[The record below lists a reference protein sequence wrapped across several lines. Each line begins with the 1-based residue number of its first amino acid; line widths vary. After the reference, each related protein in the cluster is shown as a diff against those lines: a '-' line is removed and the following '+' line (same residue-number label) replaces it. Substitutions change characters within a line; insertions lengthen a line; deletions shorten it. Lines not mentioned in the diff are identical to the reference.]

1 MSSNKFPGQYLPP
14 PGGASSSQGH
24 HFIAPGYPGY
34 PTPENVVHRGQTM
47 DGGAPGQN
55 MYTTGPNIEIGIDL
69 PLSPDLQSPGH
80 DSVSSSVTIG
90 SQASSGCR
98 NSTTSTDSGRGSSIS
113 TSNTTR
119 PTNTYGH
126 QHRLSNVS
134 SSQSSVCSSLGSSR
148 QSHHSSSSSIQ
159 DRPEDRIF
167 SLNIHDMINN
177 GVSDED
183 ILIAW
188 LTDLHFEEYFNL
200 FVSAGYDMPTISR
213 MTPEDLTA
221 IGIQNPAHRKKLKSE
236 ISKLNI
242 SDGLPN
248 HIPGSLEEWLRLLRL
263 EEYGPS
269 LMSQGYATV
278 QEVATI
284 SIEDLEDTGFYR
296 LGHQKRLVL
305 GIRKIKELSRNRPPA
320 FEYYQQQ
327 QQQQFQA
334 QNQEIPL
341 PSVQAHN
348 IKPGGFSSF
357 QQTGQQQQSSPFPS
371 RKLPDYQP
379 QLSYSPELIQINQ
392 YPRSRLFTHSQ
403 SHSEDLP
410 HPMPEP
416 MPPLQ
421 YPLYKQTLG
430 GPYPGSPRFTPR
442 AAGGIGHPPEPST
455 YRMMRSYDD
464 ADILR
469 RSDNSILVHEIPPN
483 QPTKHPTGGET
494 LPRLKGT
501 IKPKPVAKIIA
512 NTRNPMQMNQDE
524 GQNWEEKGDEIQI
537 CDNNGSL
544 QCKSGTSSPNMT
556 LRKNRSGSDAGIQCR
571 PNWQDQVRNCPTP
584 SQKMKRN
591 SSFGSES
598 GLPFANDNAGTIRMR
613 SNSHI
618 VLPERHQQLQDTQ
631 GTAAQKRSAGDVLQ
645 DIGSMLSDLTDE
657 LDAMLKL
664 DKEEQ

>member
-1 MSSNKFPGQYLPP
+1 MSNNKYPGPYLPP
-14 PGGASSSQGH
+14 ATGSNPPQSHHFASQGYQ
-24 HFIAPGYPGY
+24 AYQA
-34 PTPENVVHRGQTM
+34 PENVIHRGQTM
-47 DGGAPGQN
+47 EGGGTGQALYGN
-55 MYTTGPNIEIGIDL
+55 GPNIEIGIDL

-113 TSNTTR
+113 TSSTTR

-167 SLNIHDMINN
+167 SLNIHDMISN
-177 GVSDED
+177 GVPDED

-305 GIRKIKELSRNRPPA
+305 GIRKVKDLSRNRTPA
-320 FEYYQQQ
+320 YDYYQQQ
-327 QQQQFQA
+327 QQFQM

-341 PSVQAHN
+341 PSVQTLN
-348 IKPGGFSSF
+348 IKTGGFSSF
-357 QQTGQQQQSSPFPS
+357 QQTSQQQQSSPFPS
-371 RKLPDYQP
+371 RKLPDFQP

-392 YPRSRLFTHSQ
+392 YPRSRQYAH

-410 HPMPEP
+410 LPMPEP

-421 YPLYKQTLG
+421 YPLYKQSLG
-430 GPYPGSPRFTPR
+430 APYPGSPRFTPR
-442 AAGGIGHPPEPST
+442 ASGGLGHPPEPSS

-469 RSDNSILVHEIPPN
+469 RSDNSILVHDIPN
-483 QPTKHPTGGET
+483 QSAKHPTGGET

-512 NTRNPMQMNQDE
+512 NTRNTMQLNQDE
-524 GQNWEEKGDEIQI
+524 IQSWEEKADEIQI

-544 QCKSGTSSPNMT
+544 LCKSGTSSPNMT
-556 LRKNRSGSDAGIQCR
+556 LRKNRSGSDAGIQ
-571 PNWQDQVRNCPTP
+571 
-584 SQKMKRN
+584 MKRN

-618 VLPERHQQLQDTQ
+618 ILPERHQQLQETP
-631 GTAAQKRSAGDVLQ
+631 GTSQKRSAGDVLQ

-664 DKEEQ
+664 DKEDQWGSR

>member
-1 MSSNKFPGQYLPP
+1 MSNNKYPGPYLPP
-14 PGGASSSQGH
+14 PTGSNPPQSHHFASQGYQ
-24 HFIAPGYPGY
+24 AYQA
-34 PTPENVVHRGQTM
+34 PENVIHRGQTM
-47 DGGAPGQN
+47 EGGGTGQALYGN
-55 MYTTGPNIEIGIDL
+55 GPNIEIGIDL

-113 TSNTTR
+113 TSSTTR

-167 SLNIHDMINN
+167 SLNIHDMISN
-177 GVSDED
+177 GVPDED

-305 GIRKIKELSRNRPPA
+305 GIRKVKDLSRNRTPA
-320 FEYYQQQ
+320 YDYYQQQ
-327 QQQQFQA
+327 QQFQM

-341 PSVQAHN
+341 PSVQTLN
-348 IKPGGFSSF
+348 IKTGGFSSF
-357 QQTGQQQQSSPFPS
+357 QQTSQQQQSSPFPS
-371 RKLPDYQP
+371 RKLPDFQP

-392 YPRSRLFTHSQ
+392 YPRSRQYAH

-410 HPMPEP
+410 LPMPEP

-421 YPLYKQTLG
+421 YPLYKQSLG
-430 GPYPGSPRFTPR
+430 APYPGSPRFTPR
-442 AAGGIGHPPEPST
+442 ASGGLGHPPEPSS

-469 RSDNSILVHEIPPN
+469 RSDNSILVHDIPN
-483 QPTKHPTGGET
+483 QSAKHPTGGET

-512 NTRNPMQMNQDE
+512 NTRNTMQLNQDE
-524 GQNWEEKGDEIQI
+524 IQSWEEKADEIQI

-544 QCKSGTSSPNMT
+544 LCKSGTSSPNMT
-556 LRKNRSGSDAGIQCR
+556 LRKNRSGSDAGIQ
-571 PNWQDQVRNCPTP
+571 
-584 SQKMKRN
+584 MKRN

-618 VLPERHQQLQDTQ
+618 ILPERHQQLQETP
-631 GTAAQKRSAGDVLQ
+631 GTSQKRSAGDVLQ

-664 DKEEQ
+664 DKEDQ

>member
-1 MSSNKFPGQYLPP
+1 MSNNKYPGPYLPP
-14 PGGASSSQGH
+14 PTGSNPPQSHHFASQGYQ
-24 HFIAPGYPGY
+24 AYQA
-34 PTPENVVHRGQTM
+34 PENVIHRGQTM
-47 DGGAPGQN
+47 EGGGTGQALYGN
-55 MYTTGPNIEIGIDL
+55 GPNIEIGIDL

-113 TSNTTR
+113 TSSTTR

-167 SLNIHDMINN
+167 SLNIHDMISN
-177 GVSDED
+177 GVPDED

-305 GIRKIKELSRNRPPA
+305 GIRKVKDLSRNRTPA
-320 FEYYQQQ
+320 YDYYQQQ
-327 QQQQFQA
+327 QQFQM

-341 PSVQAHN
+341 PSVQTLN
-348 IKPGGFSSF
+348 IKTGGFSSF
-357 QQTGQQQQSSPFPS
+357 QQTSQQQQSSPFPS
-371 RKLPDYQP
+371 RKLPDFQP

-392 YPRSRLFTHSQ
+392 YPRSRQYAH

-410 HPMPEP
+410 LPMPEP

-421 YPLYKQTLG
+421 YPLYKQSLG
-430 GPYPGSPRFTPR
+430 APYPGSPRFTPR
-442 AAGGIGHPPEPST
+442 ASGGLGHPPEPSS

-469 RSDNSILVHEIPPN
+469 RSDNSILVHDIPN
-483 QPTKHPTGGET
+483 QSAKHPTGGET

-512 NTRNPMQMNQDE
+512 NTRNTMQLNQDE
-524 GQNWEEKGDEIQI
+524 IQSWEEKADEIQI

-544 QCKSGTSSPNMT
+544 LCKSGTSSPNMT
-556 LRKNRSGSDAGIQCR
+556 LRKNRSGSDAGIQFR
-571 PNWQDQVRNCPTP
+571 PNWQEQVSNCPT
-584 SQKMKRN
+584 STQKMKRN

-618 VLPERHQQLQDTQ
+618 ILPERHQQLQETP
-631 GTAAQKRSAGDVLQ
+631 GTSQKRSAGDVLQ

-664 DKEEQ
+664 DKEDQ

>member
-1 MSSNKFPGQYLPP
+1 MSNNKYPGPYLPP
-14 PGGASSSQGH
+14 PTGSNPAQSHHFASQGYQ
-24 HFIAPGYPGY
+24 AYPA
-34 PTPENVVHRGQTM
+34 PENVIHRGQTM
-47 DGGAPGQN
+47 EGGGAGQALYGN
-55 MYTTGPNIEIGIDL
+55 GPNIEIGIDL

-113 TSNTTR
+113 TSSTTR

-177 GVSDED
+177 GVPDED

-305 GIRKIKELSRNRPPA
+305 GIRKVKDLSRNRTPVA
-320 FEYYQQQ
+320 YDYYQQQ
-327 QQQQFQA
+327 QQFQM

-341 PSVQAHN
+341 PSVQPLN
-348 IKPGGFSSF
+348 IKTGGFSSF
-357 QQTGQQQQSSPFPS
+357 QQTTQQQQSSPFPS
-371 RKLPDYQP
+371 RKLPDFQP

-392 YPRSRLFTHSQ
+392 YPRSRIYAHSQ

-410 HPMPEP
+410 LPMPEP

-421 YPLYKQTLG
+421 YPLYKQSLG
-430 GPYPGSPRFTPR
+430 APYPGSPRFTPR
-442 AAGGIGHPPEPST
+442 ASGGLGHPPEPSS

-469 RSDNSILVHEIPPN
+469 RSDNSILVHEIPN
-483 QPTKHPTGGET
+483 QSAKHPTGGET

-512 NTRNPMQMNQDE
+512 NTRNTMQLNQDE
-524 GQNWEEKGDEIQI
+524 IQSWEEKADEIQI

-544 QCKSGTSSPNMT
+544 LCKSGTSSPNMT
-556 LRKNRSGSDAGIQCR
+556 LRKNRSGSDAGIQ
-571 PNWQDQVRNCPTP
+571 
-584 SQKMKRN
+584 MKRN

-618 VLPERHQQLQDTQ
+618 ILPERHQQLQETP
-631 GTAAQKRSAGDVLQ
+631 GTSQKRSAGDVLQ

-664 DKEEQ
+664 DKEDQ

>member
-1 MSSNKFPGQYLPP
+1 MSNNKYPGPYLPP
-14 PGGASSSQGH
+14 PTGSNPAQSHHFASQGYQSYP
-24 HFIAPGYPGY
+24 APD
-34 PTPENVVHRGQTM
+34 NVIHRGQTM
-47 DGGAPGQN
+47 EGGGAGQTLYGN
-55 MYTTGPNIEIGIDL
+55 GPNIEIGIDL

-113 TSNTTR
+113 TSSTTR

-177 GVSDED
+177 GVPDED

-305 GIRKIKELSRNRPPA
+305 GIRKVKDLSRNRTPA
-320 FEYYQQQ
+320 YDYYQQQ
-327 QQQQFQA
+327 QQQFQL

-341 PSVQAHN
+341 PSVQPLN
-348 IKPGGFSSF
+348 IKTGGFSSF
-357 QQTGQQQQSSPFPS
+357 QQTSQQQQSSPFPS
-371 RKLPDYQP
+371 RKLPDFQP

-392 YPRSRLFTHSQ
+392 YPRSRLYAHSQ

-410 HPMPEP
+410 LPMPEP

-421 YPLYKQTLG
+421 YPLYKQSLG
-430 GPYPGSPRFTPR
+430 APYPGSPRFTPR
-442 AAGGIGHPPEPST
+442 ASGGLGHPPEPSS

-469 RSDNSILVHEIPPN
+469 RSDNSILVHEIPN
-483 QPTKHPTGGET
+483 QSAKHPTGGET

-512 NTRNPMQMNQDE
+512 NTRNTMQLNQDE
-524 GQNWEEKGDEIQI
+524 IQSWEEKADEIQI

-544 QCKSGTSSPNMT
+544 LCKSGTSSPNMT
-556 LRKNRSGSDAGIQCR
+556 LRKNRSGSDAGIQ
-571 PNWQDQVRNCPTP
+571 
-584 SQKMKRN
+584 MKRN

-618 VLPERHQQLQDTQ
+618 ILPERHQQLQDTP
-631 GTAAQKRSAGDVLQ
+631 GTSQKRSAGDVLQ

-664 DKEEQ
+664 DKEDQ

>member
-1 MSSNKFPGQYLPP
+1 MSNTKYPGPYLPP
-14 PGGASSSQGH
+14 PTSGSNPPPQGH
-24 HFIAPGYPGY
+24 HFIPQGYPGY
-34 PTPENVVHRGQTM
+34 QGPDNIIHRGQTM
-47 DGGAPGQN
+47 EGGGVGQSLYGN
-55 MYTTGPNIEIGIDL
+55 GPNIEIGMDL

-113 TSNTTR
+113 TSSTTR

-159 DRPEDRIF
+159 ERPEDRIF
-167 SLNIHDMINN
+167 NCNIHEMISN
-177 GVSDED
+177 GVPDED

-269 LMSQGYATV
+269 LMSQGYGSV

-305 GIRKIKELSRNRPPA
+305 GIRKVKDLSRNRPPA

-327 QQQQFQA
+327 QQQQFQH

-341 PSVQAHN
+341 PSAQPQN

-357 QQTGQQQQSSPFPS
+357 QQTTTQQQSSPFPT
-371 RKLPDYQP
+371 RKLQDFQP
-379 QLSYSPELIQINQ
+379 QLSYSPELVQINQ
-392 YPRSRLFTHSQ
+392 YPRSRLYTHSQ

-410 HPMPEP
+410 LPMPEP

-430 GPYPGSPRFTPR
+430 APYPGSPRFTPR
-442 AAGGIGHPPEPST
+442 ASGGLGHPPEPSS

-469 RSDNSILVHEIPPN
+469 RSDNSILVHEIPS
-483 QPTKHPTGGET
+483 QAAKHPTGGET

-512 NTRNPMQMNQDE
+512 NTRNTMQLNQE
-524 GQNWEEKGDEIQI
+524 EPQSWEEKTDEIQI

-544 QCKSGTSSPNMT
+544 LCKSGTSSPNLT
-556 LRKNRSGSDAGIQCR
+556 LRKNRSGSDAGIQ
-571 PNWQDQVRNCPTP
+571 
-584 SQKMKRN
+584 MKRN

-618 VLPERHQQLQDTQ
+618 ILPERHQQHQENP
-631 GTAAQKRSAGDVLQ
+631 GSSQKRSAGDVLQ

>member
-1 MSSNKFPGQYLPP
+1 MSNNKYPGPYLPP
-14 PGGASSSQGH
+14 ATGSNPPQSHHFASQGYQ
-24 HFIAPGYPGY
+24 AYQA
-34 PTPENVVHRGQTM
+34 PENVIHRGQTM
-47 DGGAPGQN
+47 EGGGTGQALYGN
-55 MYTTGPNIEIGIDL
+55 GPNIEIGIDL

-113 TSNTTR
+113 TSSTTR

-167 SLNIHDMINN
+167 SLNIHDMISN
-177 GVSDED
+177 GVPDED

-305 GIRKIKELSRNRPPA
+305 GIRKVKDLSRNRTPA
-320 FEYYQQQ
+320 YDYYQQQ
-327 QQQQFQA
+327 QQFQM

-341 PSVQAHN
+341 PSVQTLN
-348 IKPGGFSSF
+348 IKTGGFSSF
-357 QQTGQQQQSSPFPS
+357 QQTSQQQQSSPFPS
-371 RKLPDYQP
+371 RKLPDFQP

-392 YPRSRLFTHSQ
+392 YPRSRQYAH

-410 HPMPEP
+410 LPMPEP

-421 YPLYKQTLG
+421 YPLYKQSLG
-430 GPYPGSPRFTPR
+430 APYPGSPRFTPR
-442 AAGGIGHPPEPST
+442 ASGGLGHPPEPSS

-469 RSDNSILVHEIPPN
+469 RSDNSILVHDIPN
-483 QPTKHPTGGET
+483 QSAKHPTGGET

-512 NTRNPMQMNQDE
+512 NTRNTMQLNQDE
-524 GQNWEEKGDEIQI
+524 IQSWEEKADEIQI

-544 QCKSGTSSPNMT
+544 LCKSGTSSPNMT
-556 LRKNRSGSDAGIQCR
+556 LRKNRSGSDAGIQ
-571 PNWQDQVRNCPTP
+571 
-584 SQKMKRN
+584 MKRN

-618 VLPERHQQLQDTQ
+618 ILPERHQQLQETP
-631 GTAAQKRSAGDVLQ
+631 GTSQKRSAGDVLQ

-664 DKEEQ
+664 DKEDQ

>member
-1 MSSNKFPGQYLPP
+1 MSNNKYPGSYLPP
-14 PGGASSSQGH
+14 PSGPNQPQNH
-24 HFIAPGYPGY
+24 HFISQGYPAY
-34 PTPENVVHRGQTM
+34 PASENVIHRGQTM
-47 DGGAPGQN
+47 EGAGVGPALYGN
-55 MYTTGPNIEIGIDL
+55 GPNIEIGMDL

-113 TSNTTR
+113 TSSTTR

-159 DRPEDRIF
+159 ERPEDRIF
-167 SLNIHDMINN
+167 SLNIHEMISN
-177 GVSDED
+177 GVPDED

-269 LMSQGYATV
+269 LMSQGYTTV

-305 GIRKIKELSRNRPPA
+305 GMRKVKDLSRGRTPA
-320 FEYYQQQ
+320 AFDYYQQQ
-327 QQQQFQA
+327 QQFQM

-341 PSVQAHN
+341 PSVQPLN
-348 IKPGGFSSF
+348 IKPGFSSF
-357 QQTGQQQQSSPFPS
+357 QQTSQQQQSSPFPS
-371 RKLPDYQP
+371 RKLPDFQP

-392 YPRSRLFTHSQ
+392 YPRSRLYTHSQ

-410 HPMPEP
+410 LPMPEP

-421 YPLYKQTLG
+421 YPLYKQSLG
-430 GPYPGSPRFTPR
+430 APYPGSPRFTPR
-442 AAGGIGHPPEPST
+442 ASGGLGHPPEPSS

-469 RSDNSILVHEIPPN
+469 RSDNSILVHEIPN
-483 QPTKHPTGGET
+483 QSAKHPTGGET

-512 NTRNPMQMNQDE
+512 NTRNTMQLNQDE
-524 GQNWEEKGDEIQI
+524 VQNWEEKADEIQI

-544 QCKSGTSSPNMT
+544 LCKSGTSSPNMT
-556 LRKNRSGSDAGIQCR
+556 LRKNRSGSDAGIQ
-571 PNWQDQVRNCPTP
+571 
-584 SQKMKRN
+584 MKRN

-618 VLPERHQQLQDTQ
+618 ILPERHQQLQETP
-631 GTAAQKRSAGDVLQ
+631 GSSQKRSAGDVLQ

-664 DKEEQ
+664 DKEDQ

>member
-1 MSSNKFPGQYLPP
+1 MSNNKYPGPYLPP
-14 PGGASSSQGH
+14 PTGSNPAQSHHFASQGYQ
-24 HFIAPGYPGY
+24 AYPA
-34 PTPENVVHRGQTM
+34 PENVIHRGQTM
-47 DGGAPGQN
+47 EGGGAGQALYGN
-55 MYTTGPNIEIGIDL
+55 GPNIEIGIDL

-113 TSNTTR
+113 TSSTTR

-177 GVSDED
+177 GVPDED

-305 GIRKIKELSRNRPPA
+305 GIRKVKDLSRNRTPVA
-320 FEYYQQQ
+320 YDYYQQQ
-327 QQQQFQA
+327 QQFQM

-341 PSVQAHN
+341 PSVQPLN
-348 IKPGGFSSF
+348 IKTGGFSSF
-357 QQTGQQQQSSPFPS
+357 QQTTQQQQSSPFPS
-371 RKLPDYQP
+371 RKLPDFQP

-392 YPRSRLFTHSQ
+392 YPRSRIYAHSQ

-410 HPMPEP
+410 LPMPEP

-421 YPLYKQTLG
+421 YPLYKQSLG
-430 GPYPGSPRFTPR
+430 APYPGSPRFTPR
-442 AAGGIGHPPEPST
+442 ASGGLGHPPEPSS

-469 RSDNSILVHEIPPN
+469 RSDNSILVHEIPN
-483 QPTKHPTGGET
+483 QSAKHPTGGET

-512 NTRNPMQMNQDE
+512 NTRNTMQLNQDE
-524 GQNWEEKGDEIQI
+524 IQSWEEKADEIQI

-544 QCKSGTSSPNMT
+544 LCKSGTSSPNMT
-556 LRKNRSGSDAGIQCR
+556 LRKNRSGSDAGIQ
-571 PNWQDQVRNCPTP
+571 
-584 SQKMKRN
+584 MKRN

-618 VLPERHQQLQDTQ
+618 ILPERHQQLQETP
-631 GTAAQKRSAGDVLQ
+631 GTSQKRSAGDVLQ

-664 DKEEQ
+664 DKEDQWGSR